1 VPVLLSFD
9 YDGVLVDSLDDLVA
23 KARAAHRLLAAEG
36 ELVGTRE
43 PSREDFLATE
53 DLTLENIAKRIGMP
67 SSTIPSYSDK
77 FFELQ
82 QADPGDVRAF
92 PGIPR
97 VVKEL
102 AQQHVIV
109 VVTSSSRSAVRR
121 ILAQSSLAD
130 CVSLIYGGTQP
141 GSKAEKIS
149 LAREECGTAP
159 DDTYMIGDTVSD
171 IRHGKAAGVKT
182 IAVTWGFHARDL
194 LLRESPDHVADL
206 PEDLLAILAGH

>member
-9 YDGVLVDSLDDLVA
+9 YDGVLVDSLDDLIA

-36 ELVGTRE
+36 EHVGTRE
-43 PSREDFLATE
+43 PSREDFLTTE
-53 DLTLENIAKRIGMP
+53 ELTLENIAKRIGMP
-67 SSTIPSYSDK
+67 SSTIQSYADK

-121 ILAQSSLAD
+121 ILARSSLAD

-149 LAREECGTAP
+149 LAREEFGAAP

-171 IRHGKAAGVKT
+171 MRYGKAAGVKT

-194 LLRESPDHVADL
+194 LLRESPDHLADS
-206 PEDLLAILAGH
+206 PDDLLTILARE